1 MKIRIG
7 GIVQKLSC
15 IDIVG
20 GGKGRGEES
29 NQGSLKPSKNEPTE
43 IVLQVVPATIVTM
56 KLFRSME
63 LNGFFLSQSRKSSET
78 NWKEGGAC

>member
-29 NQGSLKPSKNEPTE
+29 NQGSLKPSKNEPTDDEAVSINE
-43 IVLQVVPATIVTM
+43 IEWLFSFTIPQ
-56 KLFRSME
+56 K
-63 LNGFFLSQSRKSSET
+63 
-78 NWKEGGAC
+78 